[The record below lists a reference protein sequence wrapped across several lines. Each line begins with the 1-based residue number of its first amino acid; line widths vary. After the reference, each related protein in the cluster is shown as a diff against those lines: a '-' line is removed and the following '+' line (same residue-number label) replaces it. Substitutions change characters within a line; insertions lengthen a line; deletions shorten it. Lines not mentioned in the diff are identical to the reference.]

1 MPIRSRFIRIFD
13 SYPLEPFRISDL
25 PSLVKLEKAA
35 FPVDYWGK
43 EDFLEELAM
52 DPECLRVIRANGR
65 VIGYVHSEIRRVR
78 GKNGQIQRIG
88 EIGSIA
94 VDKNYRGKKL
104 GEKLF
109 TFGVKR
115 LRELNASRIIINT
128 RLDNYPMKTLAE
140 TKFGFE
146 VNRVIRNLYEDG
158 AGAYEMVLA

>member
-1 MPIRSRFIRIFD
+1 MT
-13 SYPLEPFRISDL
+13 DL

-35 FPVDYWGK
+35 FPVDYWVK

-52 DPECLRVIRANGR
+52 DPECLTVIRDNGR

-78 GKNGQIQRIG
+78 GKNSQLQRIG

-94 VDKNYRGKKL
+94 VDKNFRGKKL

-115 LRELNASRIIINT
+115 LKGLKASRIIINT

-146 VNRVIRNLYEDG
+146 VNKVIRNLYEDG

>member
-1 MPIRSRFIRIFD
+1 MQIRSRFIRIFD
-13 SYPLEPFRISDL
+13 EFPLEPFLLSDL

-35 FPVDYWGK
+35 FPVDYWVK
-43 EDFLEELAM
+43 EDFLEELEL
-52 DPECLRVIRANGR
+52 DPDCLMVIRDKGR

-109 TFGVKR
+109 TFG
-115 LRELNASRIIINT
+115 
-128 RLDNYPMKTLAE
+128 
-140 TKFGFE
+140 
-146 VNRVIRNLYEDG
+146 
-158 AGAYEMVLA
+158 

>member
-1 MPIRSRFIRIFD
+1 MA
-13 SYPLEPFRISDL
+13 DL
-25 PSLVKLEKAA
+25 PSLVKLEKQA
-35 FPVDYWGK
+35 FPVDYWVK

-52 DPECLRVIRANGR
+52 DPDCLRVIRDNGR

-78 GKNGQIQRIG
+78 GSNSRIQRIG

-94 VDKNYRGKKL
+94 VDKNYRGKRL

-115 LRELNASRIIINT
+115 LKELKASRIIINT
-128 RLDNYPMKTLAE
+128 RLDNHPMKTLAE
-140 TKFGFE
+140 NKFGFE
-146 VNRVIRNLYEDG
+146 VSRVIKNLYEDG